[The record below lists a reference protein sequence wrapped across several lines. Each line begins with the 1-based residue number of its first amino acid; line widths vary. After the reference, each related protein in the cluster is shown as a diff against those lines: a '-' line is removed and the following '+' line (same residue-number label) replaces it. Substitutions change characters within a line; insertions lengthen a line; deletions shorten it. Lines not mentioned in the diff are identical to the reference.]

1 MGYVEKIDGAEV
13 FGESLPNIIYE
24 KLRLDILDGVL
35 RPGQLLRQEELSKRF
50 NSSRV
55 PLREAMTRLVSDGL
69 IILRPRRGYAVSALQ
84 RSEILEIF
92 ELRAVVEEHAGM
104 LAARAR
110 TRDDIERVELSL
122 INMEKLKPDAANY
135 MQKWLRGNY
144 QFHANLIASSRRE
157 YVARYAAMLR
167 DTVEPYIR
175 VEMQMTGDVREA
187 EQDHR
192 EIFDAF
198 SCGDAVRLATL
209 SREHVE
215 NTAQRLLEGLRRLE
229 TANASRAG
237 KERRRQTKK

>member
-1 MGYVEKIDGAEV
+1 MGYVEEIDGAEV

-24 KLRLDILDGVL
+24 RLRLDILDGVL

-69 IILRPRRGYAVSALQ
+69 
-84 RSEILEIF
+84 LEIF

-122 INMEKLKPDAANY
+122 INMEKLNPDAANY

-144 QFHANLIASSRRE
+144 EFHANLIASSRRE

-187 EQDHR
+187 EQDHH

-198 SCGDAVRLATL
+198 SCGDAARLAAI
-209 SREHVE
+209 SRKHVE
-215 NTAQRLLEGLRRLE
+215 NTAQRLLEGLKRLE
-229 TANASRAG
+229 TTNASRAG